1 MRIARWLAPCAP
13 VAALVWAAWPGRAS
27 GPATLISGA
36 DALVTLCLLAMVPRL
51 VARRFGP
58 CGSSRLARFMRLAGS
73 AAVLALIIVKTH
85 VERSEFAGMSGTLRL
100 AGFWAG
106 EAIFLGLMAAYS
118 AGLFAVTAR
127 RPPASPAALAVGT
140 GAGALAGVVMY
151 ALPPGGTWLNL
162 SGGWLDAYVV
172 ARVLAVPLVLAAA
185 VMAGVKAAR
194 RTGRRTRRTKAETLA
209 RQGLAAGA
217 CAGVAAALIV
227 SILGMTTI
235 AFVPHDASIFEWTLP
250 VQHIQPG
257 SFYAFEVSVSE
268 AAAGY
273 LLVLL
278 FFPLLGAGLG
288 AWGGLYGSERP
299 GNQPGG
305 GGGGGRGPWRP
316 RLGPPPPGG
325 RKLEGPAGIDVGRLL
340 SMPEWNPAAS
350 PVREQ
355 PARPEREPVRPA
367 SDGRRLPAG

>member
-1 MRIARWLAPCAP
+1 MRIARWLAPCALL
-13 VAALVWAAWPGRAS
+13 AALVWAGWPGRAAH
-27 GPATLISGA
+27 PATLIGGA
-36 DALVTLCLLAMVPRL
+36 DALVTVCLLAAVPRI
-51 VARRFGP
+51 VARRYGP
-58 CGSSRLARFMRLAGS
+58 CGSTRLARFMRLAGT

-85 VERSEFAGMSGTLRL
+85 VERSEFSRMSGPLRL

-106 EAIFLGLMAAYS
+106 EAIFLALMAAYV

-127 RPPASPAALAVGT
+127 RPPASPAALAVGSV
-140 GAGALAGVVMY
+140 AGALAGVVMY

-162 SGGWLDAYVV
+162 SPGWLDAYVV
-172 ARVLAVPLVLAAA
+172 ARVLAVPAVLAAA
-185 VMAGVKAAR
+185 VLAGVRAAR
-194 RTGRRTRRTKAETLA
+194 RTSRRTRRPRAEAQA

-217 CAGVAAALIV
+217 CAGVAAALVV
-227 SILGMTTI
+227 SILGLITV
-235 AFVPHDASIFEWTLP
+235 ALVPHDARIFEWTLP
-250 VQHIQPG
+250 VQHVQPG
-257 SFYAFEVSVSE
+257 SMYAFEVSVSE

-299 GNQPGG
+299 GNQQGG

-325 RKLEGPAGIDVGRLL
+325 RRLEGPAEVDVGRLL
-340 SMPEWNPAAS
+340 SMPEWNPAAK

-355 PARPEREPVRPA
+355 PARTEREPVRP
-367 SDGRRLPAG
+367 G

>member
-1 MRIARWLAPCAP
+1 MRIARWLAPCALL
-13 VAALVWAAWPGRAS
+13 AALVWAEWPGRAAN
-27 GPATLISGA
+27 PATLISGA
-36 DALVTLCLLAMVPRL
+36 DAVATLCLLALVPRV
-51 VARRFGP
+51 VARRYGP
-58 CGSSRLARFMRLAGS
+58 CGSTRLARSMRVAGS
-73 AAVLALIIVKTH
+73 AAVLALIVVKTH
-85 VERSEFAGMSGTLRL
+85 VERSESAGISGALRL

-106 EAIFLGLMAAYS
+106 EAIFLGLMAAYV

-127 RPPASPAALAVGT
+127 RPPASPAALAVGSV
-140 GAGALAGVVMY
+140 AGALAGVVMY
-151 ALPPGGTWLNL
+151 ALPPGGTWLHV

-185 VMAGVKAAR
+185 VLAGVKAAR
-194 RTGRRTRRTKAETLA
+194 RSGRKSRRPRGETQA

-227 SILGMTTI
+227 SILGITTI
-235 AFVPHDASIFEWTLP
+235 AVVPHDASIFEWTLP

-257 SFYAFEVSVSE
+257 SFYAFEVSLSE

-316 RLGPPPPGG
+316 RLGPRPPGG
-325 RKLEGPAGIDVGRLL
+325 RRLEGPAGIDIGRLL
-340 SMPEWNPAAS
+340 SLPEWNPAAA
-350 PVREQ
+350 PAREQ
-355 PARPEREPVRPA
+355 PARPEREPVSP
-367 SDGRRLPAG
+367 GVP

>member
-1 MRIARWLAPCAP
+1 MRIARWLAPCAL
-13 VAALVWAAWPGRAS
+13 VAALVWAGWPSRAAH
-27 GPATLISGA
+27 PATLISGA
-36 DALVTLCLLAMVPRL
+36 DALVTLFLLALVPRL
-51 VARRFGP
+51 VARRYGP
-58 CGSSRLARFMRLAGS
+58 CGSTRLARTMRVAGS
-73 AAVLALIIVKTH
+73 AAVLALIVVKTH
-85 VERSEFAGMSGTLRL
+85 VERSEFAVMSGTLRL

-106 EAIFLGLMAAYS
+106 EAIFLALMALYF

-140 GAGALAGVVMY
+140 VAGALAGVVMY
-151 ALPPGGTWLNL
+151 ALPPGGTWLHMA
-162 SGGWLDAYVV
+162 GGWLDAYVV

-185 VMAGVKAAR
+185 VLAGVKAAR
-194 RTGRRTRRTKAETLA
+194 RTGRRTRRPHADAQA

-227 SILGMTTI
+227 SILGITTV
-235 AFVPHDASIFEWTLP
+235 AVVPRDARIFEWTLP
-250 VQHIQPG
+250 VQHLQAG
-257 SFYAFEVSVSE
+257 SFYAFEVSLSE

-299 GNQPGG
+299 GNQPGN
-305 GGGGGRGPWRP
+305 GGGGGRGPRRP

-325 RKLEGPAGIDVGRLL
+325 RRLEGPAAIDAGRLL
-340 SMPEWNPAAS
+340 SMPEWNPAAT

-355 PARPEREPVRPA
+355 PARREREPVRPGA
-367 SDGRRLPAG
+367 P

>member
-1 MRIARWLAPCAP
+1 MRIARWLAPCALL
-13 VAALVWAAWPGRAS
+13 AALVWAGWPGRAVS
-27 GPATLISGA
+27 PAPLISGA
-36 DALVTLCLLAMVPRL
+36 DALVALCLLAMVPRFTS
-51 VARRFGP
+51 RRYGP
-58 CGSSRLARFMRLAGS
+58 CGSSMLARSMRLGGS
-73 AAVLALIIVKTH
+73 AAVLALIVLKTH
-85 VERSEFAGMSGTLRL
+85 VERAEFAGMSGTYRL

-106 EAIFLGLMAAYS
+106 EAIFLGLMTAYV
-118 AGLFAVTAR
+118 AGLFAVTAC
-127 RPPASPAALAVGT
+127 RPPASAAALAVGT
-140 GAGALAGVVMY
+140 VAGVLAGVVMY

-162 SGGWLDAYVV
+162 TGGWLEAYVV

-194 RTGRRTRRTKAETLA
+194 RTGRRTRRPRADAQA

-227 SILGMTTI
+227 SILGITTV
-235 AFVPHDASIFEWTLP
+235 AFVPHDARIFEWTLP
-250 VQHIQPG
+250 VQHVQAG
-257 SFYAFEVSVSE
+257 TFYTFEASLSE

-316 RLGPPPPGG
+316 RLGPRPPGG
-325 RKLEGPAGIDVGRLL
+325 RKLEGPAAIDAGRLL
-340 SMPEWNPAAS
+340 SLPEWDPTAR

-355 PARPEREPVRPA
+355 PARREREPVRPGA
-367 SDGRRLPAG
+367 P

>member
-1 MRIARWLAPCAP
+1 MRIARWLAPCAL
-13 VAALVWAAWPGRAS
+13 VAALVWAGWPGRTAS
-27 GPATLISGA
+27 PATLISGA
-36 DALVTLCLLAMVPRL
+36 DALVTLCLLATVPGFI
-51 VARRFGP
+51 ARRCGP
-58 CGSSRLARFMRLAGS
+58 CGSSTLARSMRLGGS
-73 AAVLALIIVKTH
+73 AAVIALIVLKTH
-85 VERSEFAGMSGTLRL
+85 GERTEFVGMSGALRL

-106 EAIFLGLMAAYS
+106 EAIFLGLMAAYV
-118 AGLFAVTAR
+118 AGLFAVTAC

-140 GAGALAGVVMY
+140 VAGVLAGVVMY
-151 ALPPGGTWLNL
+151 ALPPGGTWLHL
-162 SGGWLDAYVV
+162 TGGSLDAYVV
-172 ARVLAVPLVLAAA
+172 ARVLAVPVVLAAA

-194 RTGRRTRRTKAETLA
+194 RTGRRTRKPRAETQA

-227 SILGMTTI
+227 SILGITTV

-250 VQHIQPG
+250 VQHVQAG
-257 SFYAFEVSVSE
+257 SFYAFEVSLSE

-325 RKLEGPAGIDVGRLL
+325 RKLEGPAAIDAVRLL
-340 SMPEWNPAAS
+340 SMPEWDPAAR
-350 PVREQ
+350 PTREQ
-355 PARPEREPVRPA
+355 PARREREPVRPGA
-367 SDGRRLPAG
+367 P

>member
-1 MRIARWLAPCAP
+1 MRIARWLAPCAL
-13 VAALVWAAWPGRAS
+13 VAALIWAGWPGRAANL
-27 GPATLISGA
+27 ATLISGA

-51 VARRFGP
+51 IARRCGP
-58 CGSSRLARFMRLAGS
+58 CGSSRLARSMRLGGS
-73 AAVLALIIVKTH
+73 AAVLALIVLKTH
-85 VERSEFAGMSGTLRL
+85 GERAEFAGMSGGPKL
-100 AGFWAG
+100 AGFWVG
-106 EAIFLGLMAAYS
+106 EAIFLGLMTAYV

-140 GAGALAGVVMY
+140 VAGVLAGVVMY
-151 ALPPGGTWLNL
+151 ALPPGGSWLHL
-162 SGGWLDAYVV
+162 TGGWLDAYVV
-172 ARVLAVPLVLAAA
+172 ARVLTIPLVLAAA
-185 VMAGVKAAR
+185 VTAGVKAAR
-194 RTGRRTRRTKAETLA
+194 RAGRRSRRPQGDAQA

-227 SILGMTTI
+227 SILGITTV

-250 VQHIQPG
+250 VQHAQAR
-257 SFYAFEVSVSE
+257 SFYEFEVSFSE

-316 RLGPPPPGG
+316 RVGPPPPGG
-325 RKLEGPAGIDVGRLL
+325 RKLEGPAAIDAGRLL
-340 SMPEWNPAAS
+340 SMPEWNPAAK

-355 PARPEREPVRPA
+355 PARREREPVRPGA
-367 SDGRRLPAG
+367 P